1 MALALTDAQ
10 LVWQRVDIALA
21 GLNATPPAKAAFL
34 ALRRYFNQV
43 NNPQLQF
50 VAFVPTSMDDAG
62 GQDTGLD
69 AAHRLIALYGKKAAT
84 ATDVYLYAFDDATND
99 AGAGTDGRA
108 NLVFLESSGEA
119 WCIYPTGIPMV
130 DGLVIKAYTDFD
142 GTTDSTDTDCPNGFA
157 IVAPATFQ

>member
-1 MALALTDAQ
+1 
-10 LVWQRVDIALA
+10 VNIALD
-21 GLNATPPAKAAFL
+21 GLGASSAAKGAF
-34 ALRRYFNQV
+34 ASLRKYMEQV
-43 NNPQLQF
+43 RNPQLQF

-84 ATDVYLYAFDDATND
+84 DTDVYLYAFDDATND

-108 NLVFLESSGEA
+108 NLVFLESGKEA
-119 WCIYPTGIPMV
+119 WAIYPTGIPMV

-157 IVAPATFQ
+157 LVAAATFQ